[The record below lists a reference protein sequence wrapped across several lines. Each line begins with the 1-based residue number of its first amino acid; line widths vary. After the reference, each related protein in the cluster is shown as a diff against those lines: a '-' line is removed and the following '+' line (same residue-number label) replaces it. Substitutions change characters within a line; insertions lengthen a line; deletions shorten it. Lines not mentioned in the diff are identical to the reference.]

1 MNIHLIHNEA
11 EYQEALKKIRMLWDA
26 PEGTPEHEHLEMLAL
41 VVNKYEEEHYA
52 IEEPDPIEYI
62 KIRMEELGLKQ
73 EDLVPYI
80 GDKGNVSK
88 VLNRKRSL
96 SLDMIRKLHKGLGFP
111 LNVLIGE
118 PAY

>member
-1 MNIHLIHNEA
+1 MNVHLIHNEA
-11 EYQEALKKIRMLWDA
+11 EYQATLKMIRELWDA
-26 PEGTPEHEHLEMLAL
+26 PEGTPESETLEILSL
-41 VVNKYEEEHYA
+41 VVNKYEEEHYP

-62 KIRMEELGLKQ
+62 KIRMEELSLNQ

-88 VLNRKRSL
+88 VLSRKRSL
-96 SLDMIRKLHKGLGFP
+96 SLEMIRRLHKGLGFP

-118 PAY
+118 PAP